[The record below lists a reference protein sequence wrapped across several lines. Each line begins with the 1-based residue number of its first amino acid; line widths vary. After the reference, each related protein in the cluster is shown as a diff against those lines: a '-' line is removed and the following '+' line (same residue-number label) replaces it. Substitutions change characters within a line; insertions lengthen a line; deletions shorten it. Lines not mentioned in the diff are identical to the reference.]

1 MSKCTQN
8 FKETTLVDYCDRE
21 GNISTSKKGTNP
33 NGTCKITYSNGEE
46 LSSNFGYFLEEQLE
60 THSIKFFVLD
70 DSDEKWIRETMK
82 LSEEDGESKPF
93 LKSLTDFVKYR
104 ENKRIYIREVWITS
118 GNPSERRRVF
128 TEEVLEIIPIILK
141 QQQSNIEEWNDLLKK
156 YQLEWKREHVHYSI
170 NMETFNSVLEEFNIN
185 KALITVIISI

>member
-1 MSKCTQN
+1 MSISSPN
-8 FKETTLVDYCDRE
+8 VKETKLVDYCDRE

-33 NGTCKITYSNGEE
+33 NGKCKITYSNGEE

-70 DSDEKWIRETMK
+70 ESDEKWIRETMK
-82 LSEEDGESKPF
+82 LSEKEGELKSV
-93 LKSLTDFVKYR
+93 LKSLTDFVNHQ

-118 GNPSERRRVF
+118 ENRSERRRVF

-141 QQQSNIEEWNDLLKK
+141 QQNSNIEEWQDLLKK
-156 YQLEWKREHVHYSI
+156 YQLEWKMKHVHYSI
-170 NMETFNSVLEEFNIN
+170 NMETFISVLEEFNIN
-185 KALITVIISI
+185 KELITVIISI